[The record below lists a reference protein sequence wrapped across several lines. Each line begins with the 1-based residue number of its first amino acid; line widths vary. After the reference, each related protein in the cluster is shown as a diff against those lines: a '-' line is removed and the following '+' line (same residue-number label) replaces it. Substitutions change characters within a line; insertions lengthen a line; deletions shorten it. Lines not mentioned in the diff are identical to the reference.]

1 MQKNQAK
8 KSKHPQ
14 TVREN
19 GDFGP
24 QNAPEAA
31 PSPFA
36 AAIGDLVAFL
46 PLARAGDRAAQR
58 AFARERGLMVDAI
71 AERINGAAGDIL
83 GDVVLEEEN
92 GAYTV
97 IEDYLD
103 FLTEQGVL

>member
-1 MQKNQAK
+1 
-8 KSKHPQ
+8 
-14 TVREN
+14 
-19 GDFGP
+19 
-24 QNAPEAA
+24 
-31 PSPFA
+31 
-36 AAIGDLVAFL
+36 
-46 PLARAGDRAAQR
+46 
-58 AFARERGLMVDAI
+58 MVDAI